1 MTTLKTPPLIE
12 ARVIDFI
19 PENERHGKPFSQ
31 FTLWFGANLQITAIV
46 TGSLA
51 VVLGG
56 DAFWSIIGLLIGQ
69 LIGGA
74 IMALHGMQGPKLG
87 LPQMVS
93 SRAQFGVLGASIP
106 IVLVCVL
113 YMGFNTTGLVLA
125 GQAISQLA
133 HISNTAGI
141 LTFAA
146 IIITS
151 AMIGYRFIHRLGR
164 IATIFGII
172 AFSYL
177 FVRLLLVNDVSLLL
191 ENRHFSWHSFLIAV
205 SLSASWQI
213 SFSPYASDYS
223 RYLPSNTSSS
233 KIFLAIWSG
242 SVLGSQISMV
252 LGVFAAALA
261 GSHFAGNEVGYI
273 VSLGAS
279 GVMAALLYFSIAFG
293 KITISTL
300 NAYGSLMCLTTIAS
314 GFRRQISHNRY
325 QRLAVVIFIVAVS
338 TCLAFLA
345 KDEFLRAFKAFL
357 LFLLTFFTPWAA
369 INIVSFYFVSKG
381 HYDNAA
387 LMDPDGCY
395 GRWNFFGIG
404 IYFLGVLIQIPFLD
418 SALYT
423 GALYTWL
430 GTDISWIVGLVIP
443 AVLYWLFGKQ
453 KAGQVAPQENET
465 ELTEHGQ

>member
-1 MTTLKTPPLIE
+1 MTTPKTPPLIE

-46 TGSLA
+46 TGALA

-56 DAFWSIIGLLIGQ
+56 DAFWSIIGLMLGQ

-87 LPQMVS
+87 LPQMIS

-106 IVLVCVL
+106 IVLVCTL
-113 YMGFNTTGLVLA
+113 YMGFNTTGLILA

-133 HISNTAGI
+133 HVSSAAGI
-141 LTFAA
+141 LTFAVV
-146 IIITS
+146 IIVS

-164 IATIFGII
+164 VATVLGII
-172 AFSYL
+172 AFTYL
-177 FVRLLLVNDVSLLL
+177 FIRLLTVNDISPLL
-191 ENRHFSWHSFLIAV
+191 ENRHFAWDKFLIAV

-223 RYLPSNTSSS
+223 RYLPSKTSSP
-233 KIFLAIWSG
+233 KIFFAIWSG
-242 SVLGSQISMV
+242 SVIGSQISMV

-261 GSHFAGNEVGYI
+261 GSQFAGNEVGYI
-273 VSLGAS
+273 VSLGAN

-293 KITISTL
+293 KVTISTL
-300 NAYGSLMCLTTIAS
+300 NAYGSLMCLTTIIS
-314 GFRRQISHNRY
+314 GFKGNISHSRY
-325 QRLAVVIFIVAVS
+325 QRLAIIIFIVGVS

-345 KDEFLRAFKAFL
+345 KDDFLRAFRAFL

-369 INIVSFYFVSKG
+369 INITSFYFVSKG
-381 HYDNAA
+381 HYDNAS
-387 LMDPDGCY
+387 LMDSDGCY
-395 GRWNFFGIG
+395 GRWNFLGIS
-404 IYFLGVLIQIPFLD
+404 IYFIGVLIQIPFI
-418 SALYT
+418 STTLYT
-423 GALYTWL
+423 GPIYHWL
-430 GTDISWIVGLVIP
+430 GTDISWVVGLMIP
-443 AVLYWLFGKQ
+443 ATLYYAFGKQ
-453 KAGQVAPQENET
+453 KANVLRTLENS
-465 ELTEHGQ
+465 H